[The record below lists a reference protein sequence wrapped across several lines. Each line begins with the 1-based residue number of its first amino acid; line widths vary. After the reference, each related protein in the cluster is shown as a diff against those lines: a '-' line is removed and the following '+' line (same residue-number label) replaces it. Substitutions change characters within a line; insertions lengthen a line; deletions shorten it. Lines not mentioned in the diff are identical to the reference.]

1 MERKIEIT
9 NSIGQK
15 VDAEIITIFKV
26 NETNKDYI
34 TYTFNEKTPDNNFK
48 SYTSILRENEGKY
61 FLDPITDE
69 SEWEKVKNIILKI
82 ANM

>member
-34 TYTFNEKTPDNNFK
+34 TYTFNEKNPDNNFK
-48 SYTSILRENEGKY
+48 SYTSILRENQGQY

-69 SEWEKVKNIILKI
+69 SEWGKVKDIILKI